1 MDHHPFT
8 AEPLQESKNT
18 SLTSSLGDRAELWFS
33 LIPKEGFLD
42 LLISSKI
49 SKKLGIKQIDA
60 GGISHQGVILW
71 EIKSCLHGEELALK
85 RAITPREKQKWKKT
99 ALILSELLQVK
110 VVVRV
115 VVLKYQNGFNFV
127 KNVKLV

>member
-1 MDHHPFT
+1 LL
-8 AEPLQESKNT
+8 ELKNT

-33 LIPKEGFLD
+33 LIPKQGVLD

-85 RAITPREKQKWKKT
+85 RAMTAREKQKWIKT
-99 ALILSELLQVK
+99 ALILSKLLHVK

-115 VVLKYQNGFNFV
+115 VVFKYQNGFNFV